1 MARGLYRVY
10 EEIELP
16 IVPIIKKAEERGI
29 LVDAM
34 YFKKL
39 AGVYRGK
46 LKEFEKK
53 IWEYAGEEF
62 NINSPKQM
70 GVILFDKLR
79 LMANIGTRMKKTEGG
94 ARSTRISELEKL
106 KDSHP
111 IISEI
116 VNYRELQK
124 LLSTYIDAI
133 PPLLDDNSRLHTHFI
148 QTGTT
153 TGRFSSANPNLQNIP
168 IRSELGRAVRN
179 GFVAS
184 EGHLLLSFDYS
195 QIELRVAAILSG
207 DKYLTQIFKEG
218 KDAHNAVAA
227 RVFKV
232 PESEVTPRCAGAP
245 K

>member
-1 MARGLYRVY
+1 
-10 EEIELP
+10 
-16 IVPIIKKAEERGI
+16 
-29 LVDAM
+29 
-34 YFKKL
+34 
-39 AGVYRGK
+39 
-46 LKEFEKK
+46 
-53 IWEYAGEEF
+53 
-62 NINSPKQM
+62 M

-153 TGRFSSANPNLQNIP
+153 TGRFLQPIP
-168 IRSELGRAVRN
+168 IFRIYRLEANLAGPLGTVLWQ
-179 GFVAS
+179 VKDTS
-184 EGHLLLSFDYS
+184 SCLL
-195 QIELRVAAILSG
+195 II
-207 DKYLTQIFKEG
+207 
-218 KDAHNAVAA
+218 
-227 RVFKV
+227 
-232 PESEVTPRCAGAP
+232 PR
-245 K
+245 